1 MEWYKLYFLDNRDKI
16 VSVENL
22 QCLDD
27 AAAFESAFASLAE
40 RPEFPAI
47 ELWQGPRKLGKR
59 TRAEIL
65 AH

>member
-16 VSVENL
+16 VSVKNL
-22 QCLDD
+22 QCRDD
-27 AAAFESAFASLAE
+27 AAALETALASLAE
-40 RPEFPAI
+40 RPEFPAV
-47 ELWQGPRKLGKR
+47 ELWQGSRKLGKR